1 MKKIFFRFFFIYFI
15 LATALWQMFE
25 FIPGL
30 NSITYFI
37 NDAFVPLVTFCND
50 YLFHV
55 KDKLTIDGGGSG
67 DTSYAWAY
75 FYTTLLLAVLGSL
88 IWTVLERKSRNYEKL
103 EWILKN
109 ILRYYIII
117 IAFLYGTIKL
127 FAQQMPEPGLSQLAT
142 PLGDFLPMRLSW
154 MFFGYSSPYQIFSG
168 VMEMM
173 VAILLLY
180 RRTIPTGLL
189 LGFAVFLNVFIL
201 NLCFDIPVKLFS
213 MHLVIYC
220 LYLIVSDGQ
229 HFVNFFWKNKPTG
242 KLTSYD
248 WVITKKYVRIG
259 RVIFKLVIVSL
270 GVLSLVQSWFWEK
283 QQNEIKAQ
291 QPIEV
296 GIYSIRNFRKN
307 NVVQTISTDN
317 NLLWK
322 EFIFENDGK
331 GSLNT
336 GDTLFLQKYG
346 RGYFMYSVKPKKNII
361 VFNALNDKDKVLF
374 ELNYKKTSNKNLQL
388 WGKVKQDS
396 VFIELQKTDKKFP
409 LMEKQF
415 HWISEANR

>member
-1 MKKIFFRFFFIYFI
+1 
-15 LATALWQMFE
+15 
-25 FIPGL
+25 
-30 NSITYFI
+30 
-37 NDAFVPLVTFCND
+37 
-50 YLFHV
+50 
-55 KDKLTIDGGGSG
+55 
-67 DTSYAWAY
+67 
-75 FYTTLLLAVLGSL
+75 LLAVLGSL

-189 LGFAVFLNVFIL
+189 LGFGVFLNVFIL

-220 LYLIVSDGQ
+220 LYLIVSESQ

-259 RVIFKLVIVSL
+259 RVVFKLLIVSL
-270 GVLSLVQSWFWEK
+270 GVLSLVQCWFWEK

-291 QPIEV
+291 QPIEA
-296 GIYSIRNFRKN
+296 GIYSIQNFRKN
-307 NVVQTISTDN
+307 NVVQNISNDN
-317 NLLWK
+317 KLLWK
-322 EFIFENDGK
+322 DFIFENDGK

-336 GDTLFLQKYG
+336 GDTLFL
-346 RGYFMYSVKPKKNII
+346 KNP
-361 VFNALNDKDKVLF
+361 
-374 ELNYKKTSNKNLQL
+374 LQL
-388 WGKVKQDS
+388 V
-396 VFIELQKTDKKFP
+396 
-409 LMEKQF
+409 
-415 HWISEANR
+415 